1 MGPLA
6 LAAINAAVPAA
17 LEIGAGMVG
26 GQEKPSAA
34 DYASLGRREMRNQR
48 RIIQMQNEQALQF
61 IPAYAAAQ
69 TKAEKL
75 RLKGLIENAAASG
88 FNPLTLLG
96 AGSQSYPMGGS
107 GGPSI
112 GPPPIQPGLGDA
124 VAAGLSAAAR
134 NFHYD
139 PVAARTQELENEVL
153 EARLGQIAQEDAR
166 QGLPAVPRTTR
177 QAGAP
182 ISPSDPK
189 TKTDTPDG
197 GANPLI
203 KFDGSDLAGT
213 SGYDDKVTPLYMLI
227 EYPDGTIRRIR
238 VGPDWDQAVTGLF
251 LEGYDRVIKGGEA
264 SVRITSDVYEKLKK
278 EIDATKVIEGGPTGT
293 RPTTAVQPVT
303 ILPPKPPKPARP
315 TIAYPFGTTSRTG
328 YPQ

>member
-6 LAAINAAVPAA
+6 IAAINAAVPAA
-17 LEIGAGMVG
+17 LDIAGGMVG

-48 RIIQMQNEQALQF
+48 RIIQMQNKQALQF
-61 IPAYAAAQ
+61 IPAYAQAQ
-69 TKAEKL
+69 TKAEKT
-75 RLKGLIENAAASG
+75 RLKGLIANAAASG

-107 GGPSI
+107 GGPSV
-112 GPPPIQPGLGDA
+112 GTPPIQPGLGDA
-124 VAAGLSAAAR
+124 VAQGLSTAAR

-166 QGLPAVPRTTR
+166 QGVPSLPRKTR
-177 QAGAP
+177 AAGAP
-182 ISPSDPK
+182 LSPSDPT

-197 GANPLI
+197 SNPLI
-203 KFDGSDLAGT
+203 NLDGSDLAGT
-213 SGYDDKVTPLYMLI
+213 PGYDEKVTPLYMLI

-251 LEGYDRVIKGGEA
+251 LEGYDRTIKGGEA
-264 SVRITSDVYEKLKK
+264 VINISSDVYNDLKK
-278 EIDATKVIEGGPTGT
+278 KIDASKRVTGGPTGG
-293 RPTTAVQPVT
+293 RPSTVETVQP
-303 ILPPKPPKPARP
+303 IKINPPVPRAPYIPYGP
-315 TIAYPFGTTSRTG
+315 STTRKG